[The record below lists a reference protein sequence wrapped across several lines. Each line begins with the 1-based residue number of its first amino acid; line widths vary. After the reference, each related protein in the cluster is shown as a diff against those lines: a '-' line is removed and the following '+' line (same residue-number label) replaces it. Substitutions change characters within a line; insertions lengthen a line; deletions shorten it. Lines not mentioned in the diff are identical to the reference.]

1 MYSRPQNYRYTGD
14 VRLPQNYGG
23 NAFWQQNEQKS
34 PPSHEE
40 DLTPSATDESELEE
54 AISPRETSATDSLL
68 PKPSFKLRLG
78 SLLGNNKKGIGTE
91 ELLIMALILL
101 IADGDGNDDL
111 ILFLIFLLFVG

>member
-23 NAFWQQNEQKS
+23 NAFRQQSEQKD

-40 DLTPSATDESELEE
+40 YLTSSATDETEHEE
-54 AISPRETSATDSLL
+54 ALSPREASAADSLL

-78 SLLGNNKKGIGTE
+78 SLFGNKKGFGTE
-91 ELLIMALILL
+91 ELLILALILL
-101 IADGDGNDDL
+101 IADADENDDL